1 MRRRLIISLICGVV
15 LLALFVDGSSVRA
28 CGDKLLVLGR
38 GVRFESDIPI
48 QPASI
53 LLFLHKGSPSF
64 VVLNDPRLQ
73 SILREAGHKL
83 QSAGT
88 LQELEEALK
97 AGKYD
102 IVMADFSDASSL
114 ESVVGSAPSKPVLVP
129 FIFKGTKTAKAD
141 AALAEK
147 RYRCVLS
154 APNRVGHYLATVDK
168 AMELRS
174 KRDGLKP
181 ALVANK

>member
-1 MRRRLIISLICGVV
+1 MRRIVLILGLVSLV
-15 LLALFVDGSSVRA
+15 LSIGAKPVGA

-38 GVRFESDIPI
+38 GVRFQSDIPV

-53 LLFLHKGSPSF
+53 LLYLHKGSPSF
-64 VVLNDPRLQ
+64 AVLNDPRLQ

-83 QSAGT
+83 QPAGS
-88 LQELEEALK
+88 LQELEDALK
-97 AGKYD
+97 AGRYD
-102 IVMADFSDASSL
+102 IVLADLSDASSL
-114 ESVVGSAPSKPVLVP
+114 EKMVASAPSKPVLLP
-129 FIFKGTKTAKAD
+129 FVFKGTKTAKAET
-141 AALAEK
+141 ASAEK
-147 RYRCVLS
+147 QYHCVLT

-181 ALVANK
+181 TLMASK

>member
-1 MRRRLIISLICGVV
+1 MRRSLILLACGFV

-38 GVRFESDIPI
+38 GIRFQSDIPV

-53 LLFLHKGSPSF
+53 LLYLHKGSPSF
-64 VVLNDPRLQ
+64 AVLSDPRLQ

-83 QSAGT
+83 QSAGN
-88 LQELEEALK
+88 LQELLNALNV
-97 AGKYD
+97 GKYD
-102 IVMADFSDASSL
+102 IVMADFSDAGSL
-114 ESVVGSAPSKPVLVP
+114 ESVVASAPSKPVLVP
-129 FIFKGTKTAKAD
+129 FIFKGAKTAKAEM
-141 AALAEK
+141 AAAEK
-147 RYRCVLS
+147 QYRCVLM
-154 APNRVGHYLATVDK
+154 APNRVGHYLAAVDK

-181 ALVANK
+181 TLMASK

>member
-1 MRRRLIISLICGVV
+1 MRRIVLMLGLVSLV
-15 LLALFVDGSSVRA
+15 LSLGERPVSA

-38 GVRFESDIPI
+38 GVRFQSDIPV

-53 LLFLHKGSPSF
+53 LLYLHKGSPSF
-64 VVLNDPRLQ
+64 AVLNDPRLQ

-83 QSAGT
+83 QGAGSV
-88 LQELEEALK
+88 QELEDALK

-102 IVMADFSDASSL
+102 IVLADLSDASSL
-114 ESVVGSAPSKPVLVP
+114 QQMVASAPSKPVLLP
-129 FIFKGTKTAKAD
+129 FVFKGAKTAKAE
-141 AALAEK
+141 AASAEK
-147 RYRCVLS
+147 QYQCVLT

-181 ALVANK
+181 TLMASK